1 MIKDVIL
8 AISVILL
15 TGLLFTKIAK
25 ALHFPNVTGYLVG
38 GLLIGPSVL
47 GLVDKTMLSG
57 LNILCDVALGFIAL
71 TIGFNFKVSYFKK
84 VGAKPFIIALFE
96 SLMASVLVFCAVML
110 FALIA
115 GKDKLGNQPV
125 VFALLLASIASATAP
140 AATLLVIKQ
149 YKAKGEVTD
158 NLLSVV
164 AIDDAVALAI
174 FGFSM
179 TFALRIFN
187 HTSDGNLALSIA
199 MPFIEIILSLVIGV
213 VLGIG
218 LVLLI
223 HFFKGRSNRICC
235 VIAICFAGIG
245 IDSVINSAFD
255 MNLSTLLTCM
265 MIGAVMINLSNYAMD
280 VMPLID
286 RFTPALY
293 MLFFVVS
300 GADLELKSVAS
311 IGLIGII
318 YVIVRVVGKYIGAI
332 IGSVISKAG
341 KSTTK
346 YLGWCLIPQAGVALG
361 LSGLVATRFVG
372 SPIGPQIRTIIL
384 CATLIYELIGP
395 LVVKITLTKAKE
407 IETAKPEV
415 EAPTVVEN

>member
-47 GLVDKTMLSG
+47 GLVDKTMLNG

-187 HTSDGNLALSIA
+187 HTSGGNLALSIA

-265 MIGAVMINLSNYAMD
+265 MIGAVMVNLSNYAMD

-318 YVIVRVVGKYIGAI
+318 YVVVRVVGKYVGAI

-341 KSTTK
+341 KNTTK

-372 SPIGPQIRTIIL
+372 SPIGSQIRTIIL

-395 LVVKITLTKAKE
+395 LVVKITLTRANEIQTVKPE
-407 IETAKPEV
+407 IET
-415 EAPTVVEN
+415 PTVVEN

>member
-1 MIKDVIL
+1 MIDDVLL

-25 ALHFPNVTGYLVG
+25 VLHFPNVTGYLVG
-38 GLLIGPSVL
+38 GLIIGPSLL
-47 GLVDKTMLSG
+47 GLVNKDMLAG

-71 TIGFNFKVSYFKK
+71 TIGFNFKLSYFKK
-84 VGAKPFIIALFE
+84 VGAKPIIIAIFE
-96 SLMASVLVFCAVML
+96 SLMASLLVFGAVML
-110 FALIA
+110 YSLIA
-115 GKDKLGNQPV
+115 GKDKLGGQPI
-125 VFALLLASIASATAP
+125 VFALLLAAIASATAP

-149 YKAKGEVTD
+149 YKARGEVTD

-179 TFALRIFN
+179 TFALRIYN
-187 HTSDGNLALSIA
+187 HTSGGNLALSIA
-199 MPFIEIILSLVIGV
+199 MPFVEIILSLVIGV
-213 VLGIG
+213 VLGIV

-245 IDSVINSAFD
+245 LDSLINSSFD
-255 MNLSTLLTCM
+255 LNLSTLLTCM
-265 MIGAVMINLSNYAMD
+265 MIGAVLINLSNYASD
-280 VMPLID
+280 VLPLID
-286 RFTPALY
+286 RFTPAIY

-300 GADLELKSVAS
+300 GADLEIKAVVSVG
-311 IGLIGII
+311 IIGIAYI
-318 YVIVRVVGKYIGAI
+318 VARVIGKYVGAT
-332 IGSVISKAG
+332 IGSLISKAG

-361 LSGLVATRFVG
+361 LSGLVATRFAE

-407 IETAKPEV
+407 ITS
-415 EAPTVVEN
+415 N

>member
-47 GLVDKTMLSG
+47 GLVDKTMLNG

-187 HTSDGNLALSIA
+187 HTSGGNLALSIA

-265 MIGAVMINLSNYAMD
+265 MIGAVMVNLSNYAMD

-300 GADLELKSVAS
+300 GVDLELKSVAS

-318 YVIVRVVGKYIGAI
+318 YVVVRVVGKYVGAI

-341 KSTTK
+341 KNTTK

-372 SPIGPQIRTIIL
+372 SPIGSQIRTIIL

-395 LVVKITLTKAKE
+395 LVVKITLTRANEIQTVKPE
-407 IETAKPEV
+407 IET
-415 EAPTVVEN
+415 PTVVEN

>member
-415 EAPTVVEN
+415 KAPTVVEN

>member
-415 EAPTVVEN
+415 EAPTIVEN

>member
-1 MIKDVIL
+1 MIKDVLL

-25 ALHFPNVTGYLVG
+25 VLHFPNVTGYLVG
-38 GLLIGPSVL
+38 GLIIGPSIL
-47 GLVDKTMLSG
+47 GLVNKEMLTG

-96 SLMASVLVFCAVML
+96 ALMASVFVFCAVMIYS
-110 FALIA
+110 FIA
-115 GKDKLGNQPV
+115 GKDALGGQPV
-125 VFALLLASIASATAP
+125 VFALMLASIASATAP

-164 AIDDAVALAI
+164 AIDDAVALII

-187 HTSDGNLALSIA
+187 HTSGGNIALSIVT
-199 MPFIEIILSLVIGV
+199 PFLEIILSLVIGII
-213 VLGIG
+213 LGIV

-245 IDSVINSAFD
+245 IDQLINNAFSL
-255 MNLSTLLTCM
+255 NLSTLLTCM
-265 MIGAVMINLSNYAMD
+265 MIGAVLVNFSNHISD

-286 RFTPALY
+286 RFTPAIY

-300 GADLELKSVAS
+300 GADLELKAVISVG
-311 IGLIGII
+311 IIGII
-318 YVIVRVVGKYIGAI
+318 YIIVRVLGKYIGAI

-341 KSTTK
+341 KNTTK

-361 LSGLVATRFVG
+361 LSGLVATTFTN
-372 SPIGPQIRTIIL
+372 SPIGSQIRTIIL

-407 IETAKPEV
+407 I
-415 EAPTVVEN
+415 APSQN

>member
-1 MIKDVIL
+1 MINDVLL

-25 ALHFPNVTGYLVG
+25 VLHFPNVTGYLVG
-38 GLLIGPSVL
+38 GLIIGPSIL
-47 GLVDKTMLSG
+47 GLVNKDMLSG

-96 SLMASVLVFCAVML
+96 SLMASVFVFCAVMIYS
-110 FALIA
+110 FIA
-115 GKDKLGNQPV
+115 GKDALGGQPV
-125 VFALLLASIASATAP
+125 VFALMLASIASATAP

-164 AIDDAVALAI
+164 AIDDAVALII

-187 HTSDGNLALSIA
+187 HTSGGNIALSIIT
-199 MPFIEIILSLVIGV
+199 PFLEIILSLVLGI
-213 VLGIG
+213 VLGIV
-218 LVLLI
+218 LVILI

-245 IDSVINSAFD
+245 LDQLINNAFSL
-255 MNLSTLLTCM
+255 NLSTLLTCM
-265 MIGAVMINLSNYAMD
+265 MIGAVLVNFSNHIQD
-280 VMPLID
+280 VTPLID
-286 RFTPALY
+286 RFTPAIY

-300 GADLELKSVAS
+300 GADLELKAVLSVG
-311 IGLIGII
+311 IIGII
-318 YVIVRVVGKYIGAI
+318 YIIFRVLGKYIGAI

-341 KSTTK
+341 KNTTK

-361 LSGLVATRFVG
+361 LSGLVATTFTN
-372 SPIGPQIRTIIL
+372 SPIGSQIRTIIL

-407 IETAKPEV
+407 ITPSQ
-415 EAPTVVEN
+415 N

>member
-187 HTSDGNLALSIA
+187 HTSNGNLALSIA

>member
-1 MIKDVIL
+1 MIKDVLL

-25 ALHFPNVTGYLVG
+25 VLHFPNVTGYLVG
-38 GLLIGPSVL
+38 GLIIGPSIL
-47 GLVDKTMLSG
+47 GLVNKEMLTG

-96 SLMASVLVFCAVML
+96 ALMASVFVFCAVMIYS
-110 FALIA
+110 FIA
-115 GKDKLGNQPV
+115 GKDALGGEPV
-125 VFALLLASIASATAP
+125 VFALMLASIASATAP

-164 AIDDAVALAI
+164 AIDDAVALII

-187 HTSDGNLALSIA
+187 HTSGGNIALSIVT
-199 MPFIEIILSLVIGV
+199 PFLEIILSLIIGII
-213 VLGIG
+213 LGIV

-245 IDSVINSAFD
+245 LDQLINNAFSL
-255 MNLSTLLTCM
+255 NLSTLLTCM
-265 MIGAVMINLSNYAMD
+265 MIGAVLVNFSNHILD

-286 RFTPALY
+286 RFTPAIY

-300 GADLELKSVAS
+300 GADLELKAVISV
-311 IGLIGII
+311 GVIGII
-318 YVIVRVVGKYIGAI
+318 YIIIRVLGKYFGAI

-341 KSTTK
+341 KNTTK

-361 LSGLVATRFVG
+361 LSGLVATTFTN
-372 SPIGPQIRTIIL
+372 SPIGSQIRTIIL

-407 IETAKPEV
+407 I
-415 EAPTVVEN
+415 APSQN

>member
-1 MIKDVIL
+1 MINDVLL

-25 ALHFPNVTGYLVG
+25 VLHFPNVTGYLVG
-38 GLLIGPSVL
+38 GLIIGPSVL
-47 GLVDKTMLSG
+47 GLVNKDMLSG

-96 SLMASVLVFCAVML
+96 ALMASVFVFCAVMIYS
-110 FALIA
+110 FIA
-115 GKDKLGNQPV
+115 GKDALGGQPV
-125 VFALLLASIASATAP
+125 VFALMLASIASATAP

-164 AIDDAVALAI
+164 AIDDAVALII

-187 HTSDGNLALSIA
+187 HTSGGNIALSIIT
-199 MPFIEIILSLVIGV
+199 PFLEIILSLIIGII
-213 VLGIG
+213 LGII
-218 LVLLI
+218 LVILI

-245 IDSVINSAFD
+245 IDQLINNAFSL
-255 MNLSTLLTCM
+255 NLSTLLTCM
-265 MIGAVMINLSNYAMD
+265 MVGAVLVNFSNHIQD

-286 RFTPALY
+286 RFTPAIY

-300 GADLELKSVAS
+300 GADLELKAVVSV
-311 IGLIGII
+311 GVIGII
-318 YVIVRVVGKYIGAI
+318 YIIVRVLGKYIGAI

-361 LSGLVATRFVG
+361 LSGLVATTFTN
-372 SPIGPQIRTIIL
+372 SPIGSQIRTIIL

-407 IETAKPEV
+407 ITPSQ
-415 EAPTVVEN
+415 N

>member
-1 MIKDVIL
+1 MIKDVLL

-25 ALHFPNVTGYLVG
+25 VLHFPNVTGYLVG
-38 GLLIGPSVL
+38 GLIIGPSIL
-47 GLVDKTMLSG
+47 GLVNKEMLTG

-96 SLMASVLVFCAVML
+96 ALMASVFVFCAVMIYS
-110 FALIA
+110 FIA
-115 GKDKLGNQPV
+115 GKDALGGQPV
-125 VFALLLASIASATAP
+125 VFALMLASIASATAP

-164 AIDDAVALAI
+164 AIDDAVALII

-187 HTSDGNLALSIA
+187 HTSGGNIALSIVT
-199 MPFIEIILSLVIGV
+199 PFLEIILSLVIGII
-213 VLGIG
+213 LGIV

-245 IDSVINSAFD
+245 IDQLINNAFSL
-255 MNLSTLLTCM
+255 NLSTLLTCM
-265 MIGAVMINLSNYAMD
+265 MIGAVLVNFSNHILD

-286 RFTPALY
+286 RFTPAIY

-300 GADLELKSVAS
+300 GADLELKAVISVG
-311 IGLIGII
+311 IIGII
-318 YVIVRVVGKYIGAI
+318 YIIVRVLGKYIGAI

-341 KSTTK
+341 KNTTK

-361 LSGLVATRFVG
+361 LSGLVATTFTN
-372 SPIGPQIRTIIL
+372 SPIGSQIRTIIL

-407 IETAKPEV
+407 I
-415 EAPTVVEN
+415 APSQN

>member
-1 MIKDVIL
+1 MIKDVFL
-8 AISVILL
+8 AISAIIL

-25 ALHFPNVTGYLVG
+25 VMHFPNVTGYLVG

-47 GLVDKTMLSG
+47 GIVDGDMLKG

-84 VGAKPFIIALFE
+84 VGAKPIIIALFE
-96 SLMASVLVFCAVML
+96 SLMASLLVFGAVML
-110 FALIA
+110 YALIA
-115 GKDKLGNQPV
+115 GKDKLGGNPV
-125 VFALLLASIASATAP
+125 VFGLLLGAIASATAP

-149 YKAKGEVTD
+149 YKARGEVTD

-179 TFALRIFN
+179 TFALRLYN
-187 HTSDGNLALSIA
+187 QTESSNLALSIA
-199 MPFIEIILSLVIGV
+199 MPFVEIILSLVIGV
-213 VLGIG
+213 ILGII
-218 LVLLI
+218 LVILI

-235 VIAICFAGIG
+235 VIAICFAGLG
-245 IDSVINSAFD
+245 IDSIINGHFGL
-255 MNLSTLLTCM
+255 NLSTLLTCM
-265 MIGAVMINLSNYAMD
+265 MIGAVMVNLSNHTQE

-286 RFTPALY
+286 RFTPAIY
-293 MLFFVVS
+293 IIFFVVS
-300 GADLELKSVAS
+300 GADLELKAVIS

-318 YVIVRVVGKYIGAI
+318 YVVSRVIGKCIGAT

-341 KSTTK
+341 KNTTK
-346 YLGWCLIPQAGVALG
+346 YLGFCLIPQAGVALG
-361 LSGLVATRFVG
+361 LSGLVAARFEG
-372 SPIGPQIRTIIL
+372 SPIGMQIRTIIL

-395 LVVKITLTKAKE
+395 LVVKISLTKAKE
-407 IETAKPEV
+407 IQ
-415 EAPTVVEN
+415 TV